1 MGLYVSA
8 SLEIYVSASLGMHRT
23 RWASLDGPSW
33 SNGDIHL
40 VGRCKRAFRSRGGY
54 GQVWAYVGK
63 GRQGLEGHRIGK
75 DGQVWK
81 SQIDLEGISDTFSG

>member
-1 MGLYVSA
+1 MEIYVSA
-8 SLEIYVSASLGMHRT
+8 SLAIYVSASLGMHRT

-33 SNGDIHL
+33 STRDIHL
-40 VGRCKRAFRSRGGY
+40 LGRCRWAFRSRGGY

-63 GRQGLEGHRIGK
+63 GRQGLASLRIGK